1 MQEALFCQALGLA
14 APWEVE
20 RVALDVACSRIDLY
34 VVWRANTAAC
44 PACKAVEQK
53 LHDHR
58 QRSWRHLD
66 FFQFEAYVHC
76 ELPRVSCSACGATT
90 QLQVPW
96 AREGS
101 RFTLLFEALALTL
114 AREMPVSACARI
126 LRCSDNAL
134 WRQIDA
140 HVDMARAKESYADVT
155 VIGIDETSCAK
166 GHSYITLV
174 HDLSKGQLIFAT
186 PGKDAST
193 VQRFTEDFKTHQGK
207 PDVIEVV
214 CMDMSKAF
222 IAGAA
227 QHLPNAAVAFDG
239 FHVVQL
245 ANKAVDA
252 VRREEARYEGG
263 GERWLK
269 RTRWCWL
276 KDKAK
281 WTSKEQEKMD
291 WMPHSRLK
299 TARAWRIK
307 EALRDI
313 YAKRSDPAQSAQA
326 LKKWLQWAQR
336 SQLHPIKELAKT
348 IKQHWAGILRAFDA
362 SHLHTGYV
370 EAVNSLLQAA
380 KAKARGYGTTD
391 HFIAMAFL
399 IAGKL
404 SHLPSNPLQKASTHP
419 LAQCG

>member
-1 MQEALFCQALGLA
+1 MQEALFSQALGLVE
-14 APWEVE
+14 PWAVDS
-20 RVALDVACSRIDLY
+20 VKLDIARSRIDLHLA
-34 VVWRANTAAC
+34 WRANSAAC
-44 PACKAVEQK
+44 PACGAAQQK
-53 LHDHR
+53 VHDQR

-66 FFQFEAYVHC
+66 FFQYEAHVHC
-76 ELPRVSCSACGATT
+76 ELPRIACLVCHATT
-90 QLQVPW
+90 QLPVPW

-101 RFTLLFEALALTL
+101 RFTLMFEAFGLTL
-114 AREMPVSACARI
+114 AREMPVAACARI

-140 HVDMARAKESYADVT
+140 QVDLARAQQSYTDVQ

-174 HDLSKGQLIFAT
+174 HDLPRARLIYAT

-193 VQRFTEDFKTHQGK
+193 LQRFCEDLQTHQGK
-207 PDVIEVV
+207 PEAIQVV

-227 QHLPNAAVAFDG
+227 QYLPGAALAFDG

-252 VRREEARYEGG
+252 VRREEARDEG
-263 GERWLK
+263 WLK
-269 RTRWCWL
+269 KTRWCWL

-281 WTSKEQEKMD
+281 WTAKEKEKMS
-291 WMPHSRLK
+291 WLPQSRLK

-313 YAKRSDPAQSAQA
+313 YALRADATQTCQA
-326 LKKWLQWAQR
+326 LKKWLHWAQR

-348 IKQHWAGILRAFDA
+348 IQQHWAGIVNAFEA
-362 SHLHTGYV
+362 CELHTGYV

-380 KAKARGYGTTD
+380 KAKARGYGTTR
-391 HFIAMAFL
+391 HFIAMSFL

-404 SHLPSNPLQKASTHP
+404 THLPGNPLQKARP
-419 LAQCG
+419 LP

>member
-1 MQEALFCQALGLA
+1 MQEALFRQALGLA
-14 APWEVE
+14 APWDVE
-20 RVALDVACSRIDLY
+20 RVALDVARSRIDLY
-34 VVWRANTAAC
+34 VVWRAHSAAC
-44 PACKAVEQK
+44 PACGAVEQK
-53 LHDHR
+53 VHDHR
-58 QRSWRHLD
+58 GRTWRHLD

-76 ELPRVSCSACGATT
+76 ELPRIACSACQGTT
-90 QLQVPW
+90 QLGVPW

-101 RFTLLFEALALTL
+101 RFTLMFEALGLTL

-134 WRQIDA
+134 WRQMDA
-140 HVDMARAKESYADVT
+140 HVDRARAKESYAQT
-155 VIGIDETSCAK
+155 RVIGIDETSCAK

-174 HDLSKGQLIFAT
+174 HDLSKAQLIYAT
-186 PGKDAST
+186 PGKDART
-193 VQRFTEDFKTHQGK
+193 VQRFTEDFQTHQGR
-207 PDVIEVV
+207 PEAIEVV

-227 QHLPNAAVAFDG
+227 QHLPAAAIAFDG

-252 VRREEARYEGG
+252 VRREEARSEG
-263 GERWLK
+263 WLK
-269 RTRWCWL
+269 KTRWCWL
-276 KDKAK
+276 KDTAK
-281 WTSKEQEKMD
+281 WTPKEREKMD

-313 YAKRSDPAQSAQA
+313 YALRADAPQSAQA
-326 LKKWLQWAQR
+326 LKKWLHWAQR
-336 SQLHPIKELAKT
+336 SQLHPIQELAKT
-348 IKQHWAGILRAFDA
+348 IKQHWAGILTAFEA

-380 KAKARGYGTTD
+380 KAKARGYGSTR

-404 SHLPSNPLQKASTHP
+404 THLPASPLQKAR
-419 LAQCG
+419 A

>member
-1 MQEALFCQALGLA
+1 MQEALFRQALGLA
-14 APWEVE
+14 SPWDVE
-20 RVALDVACSRIDLY
+20 RVALDVAHSRIDLY
-34 VVWRANTAAC
+34 VVWRADSAAC
-44 PACKAVEQK
+44 PACGALEQK
-53 LHDHR
+53 IHDHR

-66 FFQFEAYVHC
+66 FFQFEAHVHC
-76 ELPRVSCSACGATT
+76 DLPRIACSACHATT
-90 QLQVPW
+90 QLSVPW

-101 RFTLLFEALALTL
+101 RFTLLFEALGLTL

-126 LRCSDNAL
+126 LRCSDYTL
-134 WRQIDA
+134 WRQMDA
-140 HVDMARAKESYADVT
+140 HVDLARAKESYADVK
-155 VIGIDETSCAK
+155 VIGIDETSCAR

-174 HDLSKGQLIFAT
+174 HDLPGTKLIYAT

-193 VQRFTEDFKTHQGK
+193 VERFTQDFAAHQGK
-207 PDVIEVV
+207 PEAIEVV
-214 CMDMSKAF
+214 CMDMSRAF
-222 IAGAA
+222 ITGAA
-227 QHLPNAAVAFDG
+227 MHLPAAAVAFDG

-252 VRREEARYEGG
+252 VRREEARDDVWNRG
-263 GERWLK
+263 WLK
-269 RTRWCWL
+269 KTRWCWL
-276 KDKAK
+276 KDKAR
-281 WTSKEQEKMD
+281 WTTAEREKMD
-291 WMPHSRLK
+291 WLPRSRLK

-313 YAKRSDPAQSAQA
+313 YASRGAGASDAAQSARM
-326 LKKWLQWAQR
+326 LKRWLHWAQR
-336 SQLHPIKELAKT
+336 SRLHPIKELAKT

-380 KAKARGYGTTD
+380 KARARGYGTTG

-404 SHLPSNPLQKASTHP
+404 SHLPASPLLKAR
-419 LAQCG
+419 AI

>member
-34 VVWRANTAAC
+34 VVWRTKTAAC
-44 PACKAVEQK
+44 PACSTAEQK

-76 ELPRVSCSACGATT
+76 ELPRVSCSVCGATT

-174 HDLSKGQLIFAT
+174 HDLFKGQLIFAT

-193 VQRFTEDFKTHQGK
+193 VQRFTEDFKTHQGT
-207 PDVIEVV
+207 PEAIEVI

-227 QHLPNAAVAFDG
+227 QHLPAAAVAFDG

-252 VRREEARYEGG
+252 VRREEVRYEGG

-269 RTRWCWL
+269 KTRWCWL
-276 KDKAK
+276 KDKTK
-281 WTSKEQEKMD
+281 WTDKERQKMD
-291 WMPHSRLK
+291 WMPRSRLK

-313 YAKRSDPAQSAQA
+313 YANRSDPAQSAQA
-326 LKKWLQWAQR
+326 LKKWLHWAQR

-404 SHLPSNPLQKASTHP
+404 SHLPINPLQKARAKP
-419 LAQCG
+419 

>member
-1 MQEALFCQALGLA
+1 M
-14 APWEVE
+14 
-20 RVALDVACSRIDLY
+20 
-34 VVWRANTAAC
+34 
-44 PACKAVEQK
+44 
-53 LHDHR
+53 
-58 QRSWRHLD
+58 
-66 FFQFEAYVHC
+66 
-76 ELPRVSCSACGATT
+76 
-90 QLQVPW
+90 
-96 AREGS
+96 
-101 RFTLLFEALALTL
+101 FEALALTL

-140 HVDMARAKESYADVT
+140 HVCLVRAKESYAETKV
-155 VIGIDETSCAK
+155 VGIDETSCAK

-174 HDLSKGQLIFAT
+174 HDLPERKLIYAT

-193 VQRFTEDFKTHQGK
+193 VQRFTEDFKAHQGK
-207 PDVIEVV
+207 PESIEVV
-214 CMDMSKAF
+214 CIDMSKAF

-227 QHLPNAAVAFDG
+227 KHLPNAAVAFDG

-252 VRREEARYEGG
+252 VRREEARE
-263 GERWLK
+263 ESWLK
-269 RTRWCWL
+269 KTRWVWL
-276 KDKAK
+276 KDQTK
-281 WTSKEQEKMD
+281 WTAKEQDKMD

-313 YAKRSDPAQSAQA
+313 YRNSRNDAQQSARA
-326 LKKWLQWAQR
+326 LKKWLHWAQR
-336 SQLHPIKELAKT
+336 SQLHPIKDLAKT
-348 IKQHWAGILRAFDA
+348 IKQHWAGILKAFDA

-399 IAGKL
+399 IAGRL
-404 SHLPSNPLQKASTHP
+404 SHLPSNPLQKARP
-419 LAQCG
+419 NP

>member
-14 APWEVE
+14 APWGVE
-20 RVALDVACSRIDLY
+20 RVALDMARSRIDLY
-34 VVWRANTAAC
+34 IVWHTNSAAC
-44 PACKAVEQK
+44 PACGAADQK
-53 LHDHR
+53 VHDHR
-58 QRSWRHLD
+58 QRTWRHLD

-76 ELPRVSCSACGATT
+76 ELPRIGCSVCQGTT
-90 QLQVPW
+90 QLGVPW

-101 RFTLLFEALALTL
+101 RFTLLFEALSLTL
-114 AREMPVSACARI
+114 AREMPVAACARI
-126 LRCSDNAL
+126 LRCTDNAL

-140 HVDMARAKESYADVT
+140 QVDRARAQESYASVK

-174 HDLSKGQLIFAT
+174 HDLPNAKLIYAT

-193 VQRFTEDFKTHQGK
+193 VQRFAQDLKTHQGK
-207 PDVIEVV
+207 PEAIEVV
-214 CMDMSKAF
+214 CMDMSRAF

-227 QHLPNAAVAFDG
+227 QYLPDAAVAFDG
-239 FHVVQL
+239 FHVVQM

-252 VRREEARYEGG
+252 VRREEARNES
-263 GERWLK
+263 WLK
-269 RTRWCWL
+269 KTRWCWL
-276 KDKAK
+276 KDKAR
-281 WTSKEQEKMD
+281 WTLKEQDKMS
-291 WMPHSRLK
+291 WLPHSRLK

-313 YAKRSDPAQSAQA
+313 YALRADAAQTTLA
-326 LKKWLQWAQR
+326 LKKWLHWAQR

-348 IKQHWAGILRAFDA
+348 IKQHWAGILNAFEA

-380 KAKARGYGTTD
+380 KAKARGYGTTR

-404 SHLPSNPLQKASTHP
+404 THLPSNPLQKASSIP
-419 LAQCG
+419 